1 MIKERMKP
9 HFAEDIWEKLLA
21 VWRKDYRAGEEPDY
35 REEQMRQLLKT
46 MFMSRQALKLREKQE
61 YDVHEA
67 WQRVNKR
74 TRAKGSRRMICGW
87 MKYAAL
93 FILFLGIVSLWRVY
107 DNKEKPI
114 VAAVQSDSILPGRLK
129 AELILANGER
139 IVLDSEA
146 RSKEMEAL
154 GIKLENDTVNGLLK
168 YEAGA
173 VDNSIGMK
181 YNTLNV
187 PKGGEY
193 SLILPDGSRV
203 WLNSETT
210 LRFPVQFAGGK
221 RVVYLS
227 GEAYFQVK
235 KDTSAAFHVCT
246 KQQKITVLGTTFNV
260 SAYENDRF
268 TETTLIEGKVA
279 VEGGAER
286 VVMKPS
292 EQYIL
297 DKRSGVGELKEVE
310 TEFYT
315 SWIDGKF
322 YFTSFTFEEIVKKL
336 ERWYDFTMIYEED
349 DIRQMR
355 FSGVINKHRPIEE
368 MLRFLEKTTD
378 IHFKIS
384 GKNIVAG
391 KN

>member
-1 MIKERMKP
+1 MKP
-9 HFAEDIWEKLLA
+9 HFAEDIWEKLLV
-21 VWRKDYRAGEEPDY
+21 VWRKGYRAGEEPDY

-74 TRAKGSRRMICGW
+74 TRAKGSRRMIRGW

-114 VAAVQSDSILPGRLK
+114 VATVQSDSILPGSLK

-210 LRFPVQFAGGK
+210 LRFPVQFTGGK

-227 GEAYFQVK
+227 GEAYFRVK
-235 KDTSAAFHVCT
+235 KDTSAAFHVYT
-246 KQQKITVLGTTFNV
+246 KQQEITVLGTTFNV
-260 SAYENDRF
+260 SAYENDWF

-336 ERWYDFTMIYEED
+336 ERWYDFTMIYEKD

-378 IHFKIS
+378 VHFRIS

>member
-1 MIKERMKP
+1 MKS
-9 HFAEDIWEKLLA
+9 HFAEDVWEKLLA
-21 VWRKDYRAGEEPDY
+21 VWRKDYCAGEEPDY

-61 YDVHEA
+61 YDAHEA
-67 WQRVNKR
+67 WRRVNKR
-74 TRAKGSRRMICGW
+74 TRAKGGRRMIRRW
-87 MKYAAL
+87 MKYAVL

-107 DNKEKPI
+107 DNKEEPI
-114 VAAVQSDSILPGRLK
+114 VAAVQSDYIQPGRLK

-139 IVLDSEA
+139 IVLDSEVG
-146 RSKEMEAL
+146 SKEMEAL

-168 YEAGA
+168 YEAEA
-173 VDNSIGMK
+173 VDNSTGME

-210 LRFPVQFAGGK
+210 LRFPVQFAEGK

-227 GEAYFQVK
+227 GEAYFRVK

-246 KQQKITVLGTTFNV
+246 KQQEITVLGTTFNV

-297 DKRSGVGELKEVE
+297 DKRSGVGELKKVE

-336 ERWYDFTMIYEED
+336 ERWYDFTMIYEKD

-378 IHFKIS
+378 VHFRIS

>member
-1 MIKERMKP
+1 MKP
-9 HFAEDIWEKLLA
+9 HFAEDIWEKLLV
-21 VWRKDYRAGEEPDY
+21 VWRKGYRAGEEPDY

-74 TRAKGSRRMICGW
+74 TRAKGSRRMIRGW

-114 VAAVQSDSILPGRLK
+114 VATVQSDSILPGSLK

-210 LRFPVQFAGGK
+210 LRFPVQFTGGK

-227 GEAYFQVK
+227 GEAYFRVK
-235 KDTSAAFHVCT
+235 KDTSAAFHVYT
-246 KQQKITVLGTTFNV
+246 KQQEITVLGTTFNV
-260 SAYENDRF
+260 SAYENDWF

-378 IHFKIS
+378 IHFKIA

>member
-1 MIKERMKP
+1 MKP

>member
-1 MIKERMKP
+1 MKP
-9 HFAEDIWEKLLA
+9 HFAEDIWEKLLV
-21 VWRKDYRAGEEPDY
+21 VWRKGYRAGEEPDY

-74 TRAKGSRRMICGW
+74 TRAKGSRRMIRGW

-114 VAAVQSDSILPGRLK
+114 VATVQSDSILPGSLK

-210 LRFPVQFAGGK
+210 LRFPVQFTGGK

-227 GEAYFQVK
+227 GEAYFRVK
-235 KDTSAAFHVCT
+235 KDTSAAFHVYT
-246 KQQKITVLGTTFNV
+246 KQQEITVLGTTFNV
-260 SAYENDRF
+260 SAYENDWF

>member
-74 TRAKGSRRMICGW
+74 TRAKGSRRMIRGW

-322 YFTSFTFEEIVKKL
+322 YFTSFTVEEIVKKL

>member
-9 HFAEDIWEKLLA
+9 HFAEDIWEKLLV
-21 VWRKDYRAGEEPDY
+21 VWRKGYRAGEEPDY

-74 TRAKGSRRMICGW
+74 TRAKGSRRMIRGW

-114 VAAVQSDSILPGRLK
+114 VATVQSDSILPGSLK

-210 LRFPVQFAGGK
+210 LRFPVQFTGGK

-227 GEAYFQVK
+227 GEAYFRVK
-235 KDTSAAFHVCT
+235 KDTSAAFHVYT
-246 KQQKITVLGTTFNV
+246 KQQEITVLGTTFNV
-260 SAYENDRF
+260 SAYENDWF

>member
-74 TRAKGSRRMICGW
+74 TRAKGSRRMIRGW

-246 KQQKITVLGTTFNV
+246 KQQEITVLGTTFNV

>member
-9 HFAEDIWEKLLA
+9 HFAEDIWEKLLV
-21 VWRKDYRAGEEPDY
+21 VWRKGYRAGEEPDY

-74 TRAKGSRRMICGW
+74 TRAKGSRRMIRGW

-114 VAAVQSDSILPGRLK
+114 VATVQSDSILPGSLK

-210 LRFPVQFAGGK
+210 LRFPVQFTGGK

-227 GEAYFQVK
+227 GEAYFRVK
-235 KDTSAAFHVCT
+235 KDTSAAFHVYT
-246 KQQKITVLGTTFNV
+246 KQQEITVLGTTFNV
-260 SAYENDRF
+260 SAYENDWF

-355 FSGVINKHRPIEE
+355 FSDVINKHRPIEE

>member
-1 MIKERMKP
+1 MKP
-9 HFAEDIWEKLLA
+9 HFAEDIWEKLLV
-21 VWRKDYRAGEEPDY
+21 VWRKGYRAGEEPDY

-74 TRAKGSRRMICGW
+74 TRAKGSRRMIRGW

-114 VAAVQSDSILPGRLK
+114 VATVQSDSILPGSLK

>member
-1 MIKERMKP
+1 MKP
-9 HFAEDIWEKLLA
+9 HFAEDIWEKLLV
-21 VWRKDYRAGEEPDY
+21 VWRKGYRAGEEPDY

-74 TRAKGSRRMICGW
+74 TRAKGSRRMIRGW

-114 VAAVQSDSILPGRLK
+114 VATVQSDSILPGSLK
-129 AELILANGER
+129 AELIVANGER

-210 LRFPVQFAGGK
+210 LRFPVQFTGGK

-227 GEAYFQVK
+227 GEAYFRVK
-235 KDTSAAFHVCT
+235 KDTSAAFHVYT
-246 KQQKITVLGTTFNV
+246 KQQEITVLGTTFNV
-260 SAYENDRF
+260 SAYENDWF

>member
-1 MIKERMKP
+1 MKP
-9 HFAEDIWEKLLA
+9 HFAEDIWEKLLV
-21 VWRKDYRAGEEPDY
+21 VWRKGYRAGEEPDY

-74 TRAKGSRRMICGW
+74 TRAKGSRRMIRGW

-114 VAAVQSDSILPGRLK
+114 VATVQSDSILPGSLK

-210 LRFPVQFAGGK
+210 LRFPVQFTGGK

-227 GEAYFQVK
+227 GEAYFRVK
-235 KDTSAAFHVCT
+235 KDTSAAFHVYT
-246 KQQKITVLGTTFNV
+246 KQQEITVLGTTFNV
-260 SAYENDRF
+260 SAYENDWF
-268 TETTLIEGKVA
+268 TETTLIEGNVA

>member
-1 MIKERMKP
+1 
-9 HFAEDIWEKLLA
+9 
-21 VWRKDYRAGEEPDY
+21 
-35 REEQMRQLLKT
+35 
-46 MFMSRQALKLREKQE
+46 
-61 YDVHEA
+61 
-67 WQRVNKR
+67 
-74 TRAKGSRRMICGW
+74 
-87 MKYAAL
+87 
-93 FILFLGIVSLWRVY
+93 
-107 DNKEKPI
+107 
-114 VAAVQSDSILPGRLK
+114 
-129 AELILANGER
+129 
-139 IVLDSEA
+139 
-146 RSKEMEAL
+146 
-154 GIKLENDTVNGLLK
+154 
-168 YEAGA
+168 
-173 VDNSIGMK
+173 MK